1 MTAINRLQQIAQQPC
16 TTQVLLA
23 QGILWAEA
31 SCRVDGTMA
40 MALRNS
46 SEDSADLLLSQ
57 MVQDG
62 IQVMN
67 DVPRW
72 LNANRD
78 TVLAT
83 LAN

>member
-1 MTAINRLQQIAQQPC
+1 
-16 TTQVLLA
+16 
-23 QGILWAEA
+23 
-31 SCRVDGTMA
+31 MA
-40 MALRNS
+40 MALRNG

-57 MVQDG
+57 IVQDG
-62 IQVMN
+62 IQAMN